1 MSSGALICEG
11 SVTIANDGA
20 PLCSGVWRLMALPEP
35 FDPSQLPMEELV
47 SMFTYGFGLVA
58 LCCVVGIVGR
68 MLLNAIHNP
77 NEKE

>member
-1 MSSGALICEG
+1 
-11 SVTIANDGA
+11 
-20 PLCSGVWRLMALPEP
+20 
-35 FDPSQLPMEELV
+35 
-47 SMFTYGFGLVA
+47 MFTYGFGLVA